1 MKAIIVTWR
10 VSGQT
15 KGRDSIARVV
25 LRKTEREKGL
35 GSFSSRYALEL

>member
-15 KGRDSIARVV
+15 KGRASIARVV
-25 LRKTEREKGL
+25 LRINEREKRL
-35 GSFSSRYALEL
+35 GHSSRYALEL